1 MMERLPAL
9 SHALHPL
16 GAMPSASPWNFEEL
30 ADLLG
35 DAPAVEAAVLVGL
48 VPRDNGL
55 RVLLTRR
62 TDSLRHHAG
71 QVSFP
76 GGRIEADDRDVTAA
90 ALREAHE
97 EIGLEYG
104 FATPLGFLDPLIT
117 ITGFRVLPVVAWIDP
132 RFVAR
137 RLVILASEDIGNADP
152 QGLNI
157 ATSAMA
163 AVEFVGMPEGRIIL
177 AQATTYL
184 ATAPKS
190 NASYLGLEEA
200 TKDIK
205 EGRTLPVPKHLRD
218 SSHRVASQKLGH
230 TGYQYA
236 HDFEGHV
243 VDQEYVPTSKIYYH
257 PTEEGY
263 EKRIQERLARW
274 AELRR
279 QQRKRKQ
286 DE

>member
-16 GAMPSASPWNFEEL
+16 AAMPCAAPWNFEEL

-76 GGRIEADDRDVTAA
+76 GGRIEAYDRDVIAA

-97 EIGLEYG
+97 EIGLEQG
-104 FATPLGFLDPLIT
+104 LATPLGFLDPLIT

-132 RFVAR
+132 DFVATPDPGEVAEVFEVDLDFLMHPDNLEQVAIDYR
-137 RLVILASEDIGNADP
+137 GRARHVLQFRQPPQAPHQRIWGVTASILFNLRE
-152 QGLNI
+152 
-157 ATSAMA
+157 
-163 AVEFVGMPEGRIIL
+163 RL
-177 AQATTYL
+177 AQAGM
-184 ATAPKS
+184 P
-190 NASYLGLEEA
+190 
-200 TKDIK
+200 
-205 EGRTLPVPKHLRD
+205 
-218 SSHRVASQKLGH
+218 
-230 TGYQYA
+230 
-236 HDFEGHV
+236 
-243 VDQEYVPTSKIYYH
+243 
-257 PTEEGY
+257 
-263 EKRIQERLARW
+263 
-274 AELRR
+274 
-279 QQRKRKQ
+279 
-286 DE
+286 